1 MISAEA
7 AKAQI
12 TVFGCCQFFVE
23 DPAGSAADVVATT
36 PPEVLISGPP
46 LNLTNDSLFGYQ
58 EGNAAEIKFYLPVSA

>member
-1 MISAEA
+1 M
-7 AKAQI
+7 
-12 TVFGCCQFFVE
+12 E